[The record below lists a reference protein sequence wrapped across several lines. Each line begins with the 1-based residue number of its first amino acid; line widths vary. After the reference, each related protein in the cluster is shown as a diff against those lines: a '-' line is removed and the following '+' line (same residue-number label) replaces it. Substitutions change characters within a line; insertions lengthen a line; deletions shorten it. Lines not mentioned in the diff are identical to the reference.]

1 MAKFPSMKAKKL
13 FAILTRSPLN
23 YTVVHSVGSHR
34 KLSSN
39 GYPDITFAFH
49 DNETIGGSV
58 VKKIL
63 CKDVGLSEQEALN
76 LI

>member
-1 MAKFPSMKAKKL
+1 MAKFQSLKAKRL

-23 YTVVHSVGSHR
+23 YAVVHSVGSHR

-39 GYPDITFAFH
+39 CYPDITFAFH
-49 DNETIGGSV
+49 DNETVGGSV

-63 CKDVGLSEQEALN
+63 CKDVGLGEQEALD